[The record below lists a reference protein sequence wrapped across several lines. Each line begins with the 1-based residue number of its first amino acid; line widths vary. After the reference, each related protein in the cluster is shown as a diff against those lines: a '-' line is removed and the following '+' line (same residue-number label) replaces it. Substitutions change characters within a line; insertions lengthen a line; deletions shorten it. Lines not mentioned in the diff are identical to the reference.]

1 VRVPEPIVSLMA
13 SRVGSDRELAV
24 ALWVLFATRSG
35 DAERNV
41 WRAYAEWLP
50 TAEELPNLMLAND
63 KELDQLQDEAL
74 KREAKATQNAADKL
88 FLDGI
93 KKNTETDGV
102 AGDFFVIRDGLEVTA
117 EDARWAFALV
127 ASRALASPVGDDGS
141 SDFAAILTPFFDM
154 ANSDDVSLVSA
165 SKSVR
170 GTADADV
177 ENAARVVIERGLNQG
192 VGGPRVVLETTRG
205 LESADAEILISY
217 DPTASNAELMLRYG
231 FSLRGNRNERLPG
244 PSGFFREDAKTA
256 KTRKPSFLESEILRF
271 ALEET
276 GLMTEETSAEERRRL
291 FVAVASACGGFGNP
305 EEDQGEWEL
314 DDAQVRLEIACAEA
328 FVDAWTKQLRSFDTD
343 LAQDEAAL
351 TAAQTGSLP
360 GATPRIVA
368 AVEYR
373 AERKRC
379 LETGVRALRAYVE
392 WLQEEEEEEESAGG
406 FVDQQE

>member
-1 VRVPEPIVSLMA
+1 
-13 SRVGSDRELAV
+13 
-24 ALWVLFATRSG
+24 
-35 DAERNV
+35 
-41 WRAYAEWLP
+41 
-50 TAEELPNLMLAND
+50 
-63 KELDQLQDEAL
+63 
-74 KREAKATQNAADKL
+74 
-88 FLDGI
+88 
-93 KKNTETDGV
+93 
-102 AGDFFVIRDGLEVTA
+102 
-117 EDARWAFALV
+117 
-127 ASRALASPVGDDGS
+127 
-141 SDFAAILTPFFDM
+141 
-154 ANSDDVSLVSA
+154 
-165 SKSVR
+165 
-170 GTADADV
+170 
-177 ENAARVVIERGLNQG
+177 
-192 VGGPRVVLETTRG
+192 
-205 LESADAEILISY
+205 
-217 DPTASNAELMLRYG
+217 
-231 FSLRGNRNERLPG
+231 
-244 PSGFFREDAKTA
+244 
-256 KTRKPSFLESEILRF
+256 LRF

-351 TAAQTGSLP
+351 TAARAGSLP

-368 AVEYR
+368 AIEYR